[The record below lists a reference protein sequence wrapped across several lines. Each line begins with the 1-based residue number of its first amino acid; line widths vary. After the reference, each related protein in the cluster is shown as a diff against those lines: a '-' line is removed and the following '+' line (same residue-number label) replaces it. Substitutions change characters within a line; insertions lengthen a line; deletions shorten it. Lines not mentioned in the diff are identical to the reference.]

1 MQLSTPIE
9 CIDRA
14 VSTHPQRRSHL
25 LLSVT
30 IRLRKGGGF
39 DVVEIEQTALP
50 GIGTRHVIVAQ
61 SGRRVGVVTHRNGR
75 RELIIYEAD
84 DPDTA
89 AASLTLTSDEADT
102 LAELLGA
109 PRILQRLA
117 KMHRELEG
125 LVSEQVIITSDSP
138 YVGRTLGD
146 TQARTRT
153 GASIV
158 AVVRAGEVHASPGPD
173 FGFAARDIVV
183 VVGTAEGA
191 SGVARILT
199 DG

>member
-1 MQLSTPIE
+1 M
-9 CIDRA
+9 
-14 VSTHPQRRSHL
+14 
-25 LLSVT
+25 
-30 IRLRKGGGF
+30 
-39 DVVEIEQTALP
+39 VEIEQTALP

-75 RELIIYEAD
+75 RELVIYEAD

-109 PRILQRLA
+109 PRIVQRLA
-117 KMHRELEG
+117 RMHRELEG
-125 LVSEQVIITSDSP
+125 LVSEQMIITSDSR

-158 AVVRAGEVHASPGPD
+158 AVVRGGEVHASPWSRLRVRRPRHRGGGRHGRGHVRRRAHPD
-173 FGFAARDIVV
+173 RRVGRCTPPRSCSNSAA
-183 VVGTAEGA
+183 
-191 SGVARILT
+191 
-199 DG
+199 